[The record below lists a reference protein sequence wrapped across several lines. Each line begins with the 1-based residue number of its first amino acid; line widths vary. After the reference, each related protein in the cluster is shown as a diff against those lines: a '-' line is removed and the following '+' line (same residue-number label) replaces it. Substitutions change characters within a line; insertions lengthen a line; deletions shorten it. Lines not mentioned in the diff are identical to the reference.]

1 MLTREQLMADS
12 VSALCATPVSP
23 FLYTVNNKVRNKHTM
38 EQLKHKRNPNVVAMW
53 IIQYGEKNKTAKYV
67 SKNNKRNVLCVL
79 QLHFPQ

>member
-1 MLTREQLMADS
+1 MADS

-53 IIQYGEKNKTAKYV
+53 IIQYREKKQNCKICK
-67 SKNNKRNVLCVL
+67 
-79 QLHFPQ
+79 